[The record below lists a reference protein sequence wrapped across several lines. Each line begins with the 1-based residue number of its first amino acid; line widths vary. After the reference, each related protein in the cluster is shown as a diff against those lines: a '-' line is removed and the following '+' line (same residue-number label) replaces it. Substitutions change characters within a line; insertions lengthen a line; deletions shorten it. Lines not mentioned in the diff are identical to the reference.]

1 MSFKCYRRAT
11 RAAGFLWCAVAAIAL
26 SGQAQAKPNFSGE
39 YKLNTSKSE
48 FGPMPAPANRTDKIT
63 HADPNLQVATKQT
76 GQNGEV
82 AFEVKYMTDG
92 SETTNEV
99 RNNAMKST
107 GKWDGDA
114 LVITTKANY
123 GGNDITLADKWT
135 LSEDGKVLT
144 INRHITSPMG
154 ELDQKIVLEKQ

>member
-1 MSFKCYRRAT
+1 
-11 RAAGFLWCAVAAIAL
+11 
-26 SGQAQAKPNFSGE
+26 
-39 YKLNTSKSE
+39 
-48 FGPMPAPANRTDKIT
+48 
-63 HADPNLQVATKQT
+63 
-76 GQNGEV
+76 
-82 AFEVKYMTDG
+82 
-92 SETTNEV
+92 
-99 RNNAMKST
+99 MKST